1 MDHQGS
7 HIILFIIYY
16 EIVLTVGSKV
26 PCAKKKSSISNDF
39 PAYENK
45 IGKGSLL
52 LILSKEPQVAGARHI
67 KKEDEA
73 RMWLGR
79 K

>member
-1 MDHQGS
+1 M
-7 HIILFIIYY
+7 L
-16 EIVLTVGSKV
+16 
-26 PCAKKKSSISNDF
+26 KKKSSISNDF